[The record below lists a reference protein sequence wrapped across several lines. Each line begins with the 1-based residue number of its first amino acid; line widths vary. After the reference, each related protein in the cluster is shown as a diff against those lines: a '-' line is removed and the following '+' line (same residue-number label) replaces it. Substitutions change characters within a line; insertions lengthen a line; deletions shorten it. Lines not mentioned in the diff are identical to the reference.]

1 MMAHRR
7 GIKSLVA
14 LGAVASVV
22 LIFIISISTERSSM
36 LQRFLILD
44 DAPTNDDEGNQK
56 LRHYLRASSDS
67 IAYSCGGK
75 EVAETCMLATETC
88 VTSMQKKVHYTVR
101 QSISKDMA
109 TCSCFQANGCS
120 SSCNAA
126 MMSMFGG
133 YMSVAD
139 CPIDFGS
146 SVYSPLS
153 TISPYDFYG
162 EDSYGSFYANPSFM
176 VGTAGSFFRSANPGQ
191 AQVLA
196 QIPRDELVVEVP
208 TKVHMMRG
216 RKV

>member
-1 MMAHRR
+1 
-7 GIKSLVA
+7 
-14 LGAVASVV
+14 
-22 LIFIISISTERSSM
+22 
-36 LQRFLILD
+36 
-44 DAPTNDDEGNQK
+44 
-56 LRHYLRASSDS
+56 
-67 IAYSCGGK
+67 
-75 EVAETCMLATETC
+75 
-88 VTSMQKKVHYTVR
+88 
-101 QSISKDMA
+101 
-109 TCSCFQANGCS
+109 
-120 SSCNAA
+120 

-208 TKVHMMRG
+208 TKVRMMRG